1 MQIKDYVKPELLV
14 VAVVLYFIGMWLKQS
29 ETVKDKYIP
38 LINGLIG
45 VAICAIYVFATCACG
60 SGQDIALAVFTALTQ
75 GVLVAGLSTYTRFLS
90 SQEKKSRR
98 RRSDY
103 LPRQFGAWLPLRH
116 RNNRGKST
124 KADSRNKNPQGVA
137 ILGGFVVACDGQLLS
152 LSLSA
157 L

>member
-75 GVLVAGLSTYTRFLS
+75 GVLVAGLSTYVNQIFRKRRVEGGDPTISRGS
-90 SQEKKSRR
+90 SGRGCRCGIATIGENRR
-98 RRSDY
+98 K
-103 LPRQFGAWLPLRH
+103 P
-116 RNNRGKST
+116 
-124 KADSRNKNPQGVA
+124 
-137 ILGGFVVACDGQLLS
+137 IE
-152 LSLSA
+152 
-157 L
+157 